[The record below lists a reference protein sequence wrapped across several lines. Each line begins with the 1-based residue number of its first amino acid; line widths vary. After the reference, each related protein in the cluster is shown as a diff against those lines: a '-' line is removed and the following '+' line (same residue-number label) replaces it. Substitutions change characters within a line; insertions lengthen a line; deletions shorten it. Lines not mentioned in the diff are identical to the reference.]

1 MPSQGVE
8 LAQARQQIEHAQQ
21 RTEEQ
26 IDLIERLSA
35 DGHDVRLA
43 ELLLVTLLDVKL
55 KFTRHLDALEG
66 KP

>member
-1 MPSQGVE
+1 MPSQGVA
-8 LAQARQQIEHAQQ
+8 LAQARQQIEYAQQ
-21 RTEEQ
+21 RIEEQ
-26 IDLIERLSA
+26 IDLVERLRA
-35 DGHDVRLA
+35 DGHDVQLA

>member
-1 MPSQGVE
+1 MPSRAQQ
-8 LAQARQQIEHAQQ
+8 LAQARQQIEYAQQ
-21 RTEEQ
+21 RIEEQ
-26 IDLIERLSA
+26 IDLIERLRV

-55 KFTRHLDALEG
+55 KFSRHLDALEG